1 MILQYIFSMAI
12 STNLFATLLLFC
24 VSVKFQIVIP
34 LSPLRFTFL
43 TLWHCFDMGVES
55 RDGGV
60 YNRPRYASLVIG
72 PRRISQL
79 IQAPSLSRGMRV
91 DRFYSQQ

>member
-24 VSVKFQIVIP
+24 VSVKFGFAIP
-34 LSPLRFTFL
+34 FSP
-43 TLWHCFDMGVES
+43 LWHCFDMGAES

-60 YNRPRYASLVIG
+60 YNRPLVT
-72 PRRISQL
+72 L
-79 IQAPSLSRGMRV
+79 LK
-91 DRFYSQQ
+91 